1 MIQYICS
8 CNWLCCTPSVVC
20 ISGHARPN
28 DHRLS
33 AVTSKQVRL
42 KLLPLLLEWD
52 MRQGPH
58 PGPSSGVQF
67 RPTGIRKVSS
77 KGADDMSGVPA
88 RQQQGWRYV
97 LLVERLQQQ
106 QQQGPNAD
114 AEDADAEDLPVDL
127 AWIAGTARSRPPKLA
142 SFASAAAAA
151 GDDGD
156 ADGELCLSQVPAS
169 QGPSFSCSQAAPAS
183 QAAAG
188 SGGGRSGGSLQFSE
202 HRSVRCSLV
211 EAVWPELVAAYRCGQ
226 GVDSQ
231 RQQAHALP
239 SHCRGRTSSACMHD
253 QCDIVGSVCFYD
265 CSILLKGL
273 LCWHAGSCAMA

>member
-1 MIQYICS
+1 MQGTALHPALIGTWQLQKINGRGEFLPMRCLLYH
-8 CNWLCCTPSVVC
+8 P
-20 ISGHARPN
+20 
-28 DHRLS
+28 
-33 AVTSKQVRL
+33 QVRL

-52 MRQGPH
+52 MRQGPR

-77 KGADDMSGVPA
+77 KGAEDAPGVPA

-106 QQQGPNAD
+106 QGPDAGAAAAAD
-114 AEDADAEDLPVDL
+114 DDDDAEDLAVDL
-127 AWIAGTARSRPPKLA
+127 AWIAGTARSRPPKFLA
-142 SFASAAAAA
+142 SSAAAVGSAA
-151 GDDGD
+151 GDGGV
-156 ADGELCLSQVPAS
+156 ADSDELCLSQMPAS

-183 QAAAG
+183 QAAG

-226 GVDSQ
+226 CVEFLFTDYNLMP
-231 RQQAHALP
+231 LP
-239 SHCRGRTSSACMHD
+239 SCRPA
-253 QCDIVGSVCFYD
+253 
-265 CSILLKGL
+265 
-273 LCWHAGSCAMA
+273 